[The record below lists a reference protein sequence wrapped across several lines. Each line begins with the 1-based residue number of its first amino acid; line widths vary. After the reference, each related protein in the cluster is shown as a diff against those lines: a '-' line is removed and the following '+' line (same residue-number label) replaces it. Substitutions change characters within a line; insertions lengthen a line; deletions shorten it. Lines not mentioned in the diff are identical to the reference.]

1 MTILKNDHTV
11 LYSCSYVEESWNI
24 LNSLCYKY
32 SSSTANS
39 SCLKAALIQVR
50 TGHSGPS
57 PGIRTFDNS
66 H

>member
-1 MTILKNDHTV
+1 MIIP
-11 LYSCSYVEESWNI
+11 CSYVEESWNI
-24 LNSLCYKY
+24 LNSLYCKY

-39 SCLKAALIQVR
+39 SCLKTALIQVT